1 MNTKHQT
8 QPNWIYLSLAL
19 TTIVV
24 LWLVIVKA
32 LAVPSYLFPSP
43 IQVFSVI
50 ASDPLYF
57 LRHTAVTAL
66 EALAGLILALVCA
79 LTGAA
84 ILATLPRL
92 RSATMPLI
100 IGLQAVPIVA
110 IAPLVVLWLGSGFAS
125 KAVMAAVLCWF
136 PSVMAATRGLI
147 ETEENLTAL
156 FDIYRASSWD
166 RLIKLRLPSG
176 ISHVTS
182 GIRVSAGLAMIGA
195 IVAEYVGAD
204 QGLGYVITQST
215 YRLDTDRL
223 FAAVI
228 CGALAGITIAQ
239 VVYTLSQHLFR
250 TSLRR

>member
-156 FDIYRASSWD
+156 RHLPRLLLGSPDKAAPPQRDQPRDIRHTRLCGSRYDWSYR
-166 RLIKLRLPSG
+166 R
-176 ISHVTS
+176 
-182 GIRVSAGLAMIGA
+182 RV
-195 IVAEYVGAD
+195 
-204 QGLGYVITQST
+204 
-215 YRLDTDRL
+215 
-223 FAAVI
+223 
-228 CGALAGITIAQ
+228 
-239 VVYTLSQHLFR
+239 
-250 TSLRR
+250 RRR